1 MSRKGKDIF
10 SQNFKCLVELCKMSC
25 RENSPFCFPLCKKTE
40 KHLFIF
46 GSWNSS
52 RLSTP
57 LFTQSSLSDWMSFS
71 DWGNLASL
79 PQTILLTQLFH
90 FLTFSFSP
98 SESITRPISPVHFL
112 LFSYLLPVCHSMLG
126 PVGLSPSC
134 LHPCGCLF
142 VLLFISLLIF
152 LSASSG
158 HKCLRHCTR
167 VLDTQV
173 VISPSQD
180 QVHSEVRG

>member
-1 MSRKGKDIF
+1 MKFQSAKYLSCSPSPA
-10 SQNFKCLVELCKMSC
+10 SQTGCPSQIE
-25 RENSPFCFPLCKKTE
+25 ETW
-40 KHLFIF
+40 HLFLRQSF
-46 GSWNSS
+46 W
-52 RLSTP
+52 LSCST
-57 LFTQSSLSDWMSFS
+57 
-71 DWGNLASL
+71 
-79 PQTILLTQLFH
+79 
-90 FLTFSFSP
+90 FLTSSFSP

-112 LFSYLLPVCHSMLG
+112 LFELFSYLLPVCHSMLG

-142 VLLFISLLIF
+142 VLLFISLLNF